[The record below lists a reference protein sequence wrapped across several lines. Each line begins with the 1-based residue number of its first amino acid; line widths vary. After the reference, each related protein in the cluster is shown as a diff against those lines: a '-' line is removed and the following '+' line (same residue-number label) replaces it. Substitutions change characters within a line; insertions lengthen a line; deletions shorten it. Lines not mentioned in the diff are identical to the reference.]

1 MNYHV
6 AFFLRVNPHIL
17 PSGQFV
23 LCFLNNIGVQWSSS
37 SEGGN
42 CTNRGSVPLVSSQ
55 CLIKSFLHRQLTGE
69 DTQPACVHKTLIWK
83 GEGVTSGTDYGEMKR
98 KGRKAG
104 RYTRACSFLTWDGE
118 DDTENV
124 TNVLCLRR
132 GQESSTP
139 THNSHSLCPWA
150 F

>member
-1 MNYHV
+1 MFFVSLTTSECNGPPPQKV
-6 AFFLRVNPHIL
+6 ATAPPPHPI
-17 PSGQFV
+17 PR
-23 LCFLNNIGVQWSSS
+23 
-37 SEGGN
+37 